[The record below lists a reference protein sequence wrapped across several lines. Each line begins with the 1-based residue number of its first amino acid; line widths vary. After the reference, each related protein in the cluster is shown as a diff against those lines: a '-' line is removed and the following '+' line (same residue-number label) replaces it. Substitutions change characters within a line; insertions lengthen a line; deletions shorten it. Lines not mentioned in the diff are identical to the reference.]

1 MAFVLQ
7 SETPLVELSSSGFL
21 PWNLWNFPLEHP
33 RILKAEKSRP
43 SFVRNVGILGLSPWQ
58 KESSWLCCLSSCRTQ
73 RSGKNHPWKWG
84 SSCGHCSAHSQVWQ
98 SFKWTH
104 PGELSTQDG
113 INNCTL
119 QLLHLLRII
128 NMNSCSSAPGCDAD
142 GVNWDMGKV
151 FSTSLMIIK
160 FWILFE
166 GVVCAA
172 VQSRIKIVINDDIFH
187 MQMNIWSIGSDKL
200 S

>member
-1 MAFVLQ
+1 MAFVLL
-7 SETPLVELSSSGFL
+7 SESCLGSAQLLGFSAL
-21 PWNLWNFPLEHP
+21 QFVTFSLEHHG
-33 RILKAEKSRP
+33 ICKEEKSCP
-43 SFVRNVGILGLSPWQ
+43 PFGRNVGILGLSPQQTERSWQ
-58 KESSWLCCLSSCRTQ
+58 CCFSSRRIQ
-73 RSGKNHPWKWG
+73 GSGKRHPWKWC
-84 SSCGHCSAHSQVWQ
+84 SSCGHRSARSQIWQ

-104 PGELSTQDG
+104 PGELSTQGG

-119 QLLHLLRII
+119 QLLHLLGII
-128 NMNSCSSAPGCDAD
+128 NMNSCSSVPGCDAD